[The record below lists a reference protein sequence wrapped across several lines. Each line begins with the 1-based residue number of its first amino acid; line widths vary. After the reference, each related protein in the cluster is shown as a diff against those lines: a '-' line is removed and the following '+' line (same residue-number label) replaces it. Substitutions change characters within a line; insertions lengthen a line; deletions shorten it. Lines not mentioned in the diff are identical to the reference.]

1 MIALLSVVLKWIAVM
16 FRNPAPRRWKE
27 VDTGIGRGFWEQDVA
42 MGEEGERRPI
52 REDLSGEEIRDFYQW
67 QGQAGNHQK
76 EMYEPSNAFANWW
89 QNKRRAIVETLVKQH
104 NGSSLLDVGCAEGLY
119 VRFLSGNRKVSM
131 GMDISQPKLMRAKS
145 HGENAE
151 SACFVLAD
159 ACRLP
164 FKDNSFDMVICVDVI
179 RYLADPVEAASEIFR
194 VSRKYVIVQSA
205 TSSGIMS
212 PLRFVS
218 LRWFRRHHESVRAE
232 FSSAPF
238 EGALWYVSSRLLTHL
253 NRYAGQ
259 NYSCSKVIGHF
270 SALIEFLHLLL
281 PFKGNDR
288 LLKSFVRLADKVDSY
303 LGENRLGRYLGVF
316 TTVLFEKE
324 GG

>member
-1 MIALLSVVLKWIAVM
+1 M
-16 FRNPAPRRWKE
+16 R
-27 VDTGIGRGFWEQDVA
+27 
-42 MGEEGERRPI
+42 EESERRPV

-76 EMYEPSNAFANWW
+76 EMYEASSPFANWW
-89 QNKRRAIVETLVKQH
+89 QNRRRAMVEALIAEC
-104 NGSSLLDVGCAEGLY
+104 NASSLLDVGCAEGMY
-119 VRFLSGNRKVSM
+119 VRFLSGDRSVSM
-131 GMDISQPKLMRAKS
+131 GMDISQPKLMRAKA
-145 HGENAE
+145 HGENPETAG
-151 SACFVLAD
+151 FVLAD
-159 ACRLP
+159 ASRLP
-164 FKDNSFDMVICVDVI
+164 FKDNSFDLVICVDVI
-179 RYLADPVEAASEIFR
+179 RYLADPVEATTEIFR

-218 LRWFRRHHESVRAE
+218 LRWFRRRHESVRGE

-238 EGALWYVSSRLLTHL
+238 NGALWCISSRLLTKL

-259 NYSCSKVIGHF
+259 NYRCSKVIGHF

-281 PFKGNDR
+281 PFKGNER

-303 LGENRLGRYLGVF
+303 LGEKRLGKYLGVF

-324 GG
+324 RG